1 MNDNRWLF
9 HRGRC
14 YVLSSAAVMLVWPAT
29 AQAHLA
35 STGLG
40 PFYDGLTHLV
50 LSADDLL
57 GVLAIA
63 LLSGLGGTR
72 PGRQTLFILSTAWL
86 FGGLFG
92 LQVDGQV
99 SLPVVNTLSFLVVS
113 LLVAMDRRL
122 PLVIVC
128 GLALGL
134 GLLHGF
140 LNGTGLAQA
149 GGGILALFGI
159 TTAVF
164 VMVALIAALVISL
177 RAAWARIAVRVI
189 GSWISAVGLLMLG
202 WAYRGVS

>member
-1 MNDNRWLF
+1 MNGKTCVLHQCRCCVLF
-9 HRGRC
+9 
-14 YVLSSAAVMLVWPAT
+14 AAVVMLIWPTT
-29 AQAHLA
+29 AHAHLV

-40 PFYDGLTHLV
+40 PFYDGITHLI
-50 LSADDLL
+50 LTPDDLL

-72 PGRQTLFILSTAWL
+72 HGRTALFILSTAWL
-86 FGGLFG
+86 VGGLLG
-92 LQVDGQV
+92 LQLDRQI
-99 SLPVVNTLSFLVVS
+99 SLPLVNTVSFLVVS
-113 LLVAMDRRL
+113 ILVAADRKM
-122 PLVIVC
+122 PLVILV
-128 GLALGL
+128 GLASAL

-159 TTAVF
+159 ATAVF

-177 RAAWARIAVRVI
+177 RAAWVRIAVRVI
-189 GSWISAVGLLMLG
+189 GSWITAIGLLMLG